1 VIPTWVFAA
10 VVAMAASTAAPAQ
23 QAGDAP
29 DAGEIRAALEQLDRL
44 VAETDA
50 EIVRQLDAA
59 DAADAAVERAA
70 RERIADRLSDQLD
83 LLEESRARM
92 EALLDGI
99 ERERDGVE

>member
-1 VIPTWVFAA
+1 VIRAWALAA
-10 VVAMAASTAAPAQ
+10 VVAVAASTAAPAQ

-59 DAADAAVERAA
+59 VAADAPAERAA
-70 RERIADRLSDQLD
+70 RERIADQLSDQLD

-99 ERERDGVE
+99 ERGSVE